1 MRPPLEHRTRGFPS
15 SDFMYSQRVGPDQPN
30 DFQFDA
36 SQGRGVARVPARARA
51 GAMNFQRPQYGAP
64 PEQMTYESSDNP
76 PLPNTEFSSS
86 FHQRGSNGRRMAAY
100 SFGASGYALQ
110 QAQVQPTFVEEE
122 EVNNH
127 QLPSTSHQTLTA
139 GELLCLN
146 KGTSGCKSVL
156 CFTLQSA
163 CDGHKET
170 LSVLVEG
177 ARNMAK
183 VLNDF
188 ANRLDPYTK

>member
-1 MRPPLEHRTRGFPS
+1 MRPPLEHRTRGFPF
-15 SDFMYSQRVGPDQPN
+15 SDFMYTQRVGADQPT

-36 SQGRGVARVPARARA
+36 SQGRGGVARVAARARA

-64 PEQMTYESSDNP
+64 LEQMTYESSDNP

-86 FHQRGSNGRRMAAY
+86 FHQRGGSNGRRMAGY

-139 GELLCLN
+139 G
-146 KGTSGCKSVL
+146 
-156 CFTLQSA
+156 A

-170 LSVLVEG
+170 LTVLVEG

>member
-1 MRPPLEHRTRGFPS
+1 MRPPLEHRTRGS
-15 SDFMYSQRVGPDQPN
+15 SSYDFMYQQRVGADQPT

-36 SQGRGVARVPARARA
+36 SQGRGVARVAARARA

-86 FHQRGSNGRRMAAY
+86 FHQRGAHNGRRMAGY
-100 SFGASGYALQ
+100 SFGTSGYALQ
-110 QAQVQPTFVEEE
+110 QAQIQPTFVEEE

-127 QLPSTSHQTLTA
+127 QLPSTSHQTSTA
-139 GELLCLN
+139 G
-146 KGTSGCKSVL
+146 
-156 CFTLQSA
+156 A

-170 LSVLVEG
+170 LTVLVEG